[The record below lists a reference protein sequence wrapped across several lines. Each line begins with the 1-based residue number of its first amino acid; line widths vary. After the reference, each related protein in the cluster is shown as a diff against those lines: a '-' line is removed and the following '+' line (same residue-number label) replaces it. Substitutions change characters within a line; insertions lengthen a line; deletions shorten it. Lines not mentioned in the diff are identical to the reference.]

1 MAERHDIVS
10 NPYAQS
16 LIRIKA
22 RQLCRRADFNRS
34 DLEDLHQEMRTYLL
48 KVAHHFDPERAS
60 METFIAHAIESCVRM
75 ILRGRWRDKR
85 RINRASVSLEGTEIA
100 GEEESTSLWSVLRS
114 EDQARRT
121 GNTEHDLIEEIDRR
135 DAFAHVFSQ
144 LSDKKRELVVQ
155 VMEHSKAG
163 AARLRGTSRR
173 QIDKE
178 LQAMRQMFIDAGLGN
193 E

>member
-34 DLEDLHQEMRTYLL
+34 DLEDLHQEMRLYLL

-60 METFIAHAIESCVRM
+60 METFIAQAIESCVRM
-75 ILRGRWRDKR
+75 ILRSRWRDKR
-85 RINRASVSLEGTEIA
+85 RIDRASMSLEGTEIDGDGA
-100 GEEESTSLWSVLRS
+100 STPLWSGLRS
-114 EDQARRT
+114 EDLARRT
-121 GNTEHDLIEEIDRR
+121 GNTEHDPIEEIDRR
-135 DAFAHVFSQ
+135 DAFDHVLSQ
-144 LSDKKRELVVQ
+144 LTDQQRELVHQ
-155 VMEHSKAG
+155 VIEHRKAG
-163 AARLRGTSRR
+163 AARVRSTSRR

-178 LQAMRQMFIDAGLGN
+178 LQAMRQLFIDAGLAD